1 MDVLF
6 FIAAAAAA
14 AGSGGADAPAEPDAG
29 VAAEARF
36 ARLDRNG
43 DGAITANE
51 APRVV
56 RTRCDCAPSGAQPA
70 AGGWLAGYD
79 RDGDLRVTAAE
90 FAAAGRGG
98 TETAARSDPP
108 IR

>member
-1 MDVLF
+1 MGLLF
-6 FIAAAAAA
+6 LIAAAAAA
-14 AGSGGADAPAEPDAG
+14 AGSGGADAPAEP
-29 VAAEARF
+29 VAAPAVDARF

-56 RTRCDCAPSGAQPA
+56 RTRCDCAAAAARPA

-90 FAAAGRGG
+90 FAAGQSGAQ
-98 TETAARSDPP
+98 TASARSDPP
-108 IR
+108 LR